1 MRSEQLEYLNEIARV
16 NSINKASKNLCI
28 SAQALSASMKHLE
41 EELEFQILDTTYKGT
56 QLTEKG
62 EELLEAGLVFLDKIY
77 ELRGYRPERRKIIG
91 KVEFYCVPGV
101 VEIILPSFFLE
112 FQNYHPNGELEP
124 IAIDYQEIMRGL
136 LLENFEY
143 AFVFTPMINE
153 QSMINWEERFSFT
166 PLKSMKYYC
175 AINKNLYL
183 ASQKSISIKTML
195 DYDIIA
201 YEPESC
207 KMYSTS
213 RIYHYF
219 DPQKNV
225 QSIKHK
231 EIFNKVQ
238 TSKKVVSLTTS
249 LDGTFPDNKNVSY
262 IPLSD
267 KNVWINF
274 GYIKL
279 KNKKLSTQSQMMID
293 MFQEFLQA
301 R

>member
-28 SAQALSASMKHLE
+28 SAQALSASMKNLE

-62 EELLEAGLVFLDKIY
+62 EELLEAGLAFLNKIY
-77 ELRGYRPERRKIIG
+77 ELRGYQPERRKIIG
-91 KVEFYCVPGV
+91 KVELYCVPGV
-101 VEIILPSFFLE
+101 VETILPSFFLE

-124 IAIDYQEIMRGL
+124 IAIDYQEIMNGL

-143 AFVFTPMINE
+143 ALVFAPMIDD
-153 QSMINWEERFSFT
+153 QSMINWEERFTFI
-166 PLKSMKYYC
+166 PLKAMKYYC

-183 ASQKSISIKTML
+183 SSQKSISIKAML
-195 DYDIIA
+195 EYDIIA
-201 YEPESC
+201 YEPDSC
-207 KMYSTS
+207 KIISTS
-213 RIYHYF
+213 CIYHYF
-219 DPQKNV
+219 DPQKKI

-231 EIFNKVQ
+231 GIFNKVQ
-238 TSKKVVSLTTS
+238 ANKKVVSLTTS
-249 LDGTFPDNKNVSY
+249 LDGTFPENKNIVY

-267 KNVWINF
+267 KNVRANF

-279 KNKKLSTQSQMMID
+279 KGKQLSTQSQMMID
-293 MFQEFLQA
+293 MFQEFLKV